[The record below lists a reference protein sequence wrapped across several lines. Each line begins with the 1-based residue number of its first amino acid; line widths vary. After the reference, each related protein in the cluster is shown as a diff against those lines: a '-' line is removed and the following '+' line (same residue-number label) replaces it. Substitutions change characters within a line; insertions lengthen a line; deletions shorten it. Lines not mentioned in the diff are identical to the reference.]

1 MKKDQYVSRAS
12 FCKYLHLGEGA
23 VKTLI
28 LHLKQVGLVDSTKS
42 GTYLT
47 PKGDTFVT
55 KILDEIPIECT
66 ITKNKILKSN
76 HNHVILLRNYAGAIK
91 TGMEQRDYAILYG
104 ATGVITLIYSN
115 GKFVFPNEG
124 KEFFTDE
131 IELKQEIIKKL
142 EPQEK
147 DVIIISTADDEFV
160 AEVSAKNSAL
170 CTIALHE
177 HH

>member
-1 MKKDQYVSRAS
+1 M
-12 FCKYLHLGEGA
+12 GEGA

-28 LHLKQVGLVDSTKS
+28 LHLKSSGLVDSTKS

-47 PKGDTFVT
+47 PKGTTFVT
-55 KILDEIPIECT
+55 KILQEIPSECT

-76 HNHVILLRNYAGAIK
+76 HNHVILLRNYADAIK
-91 TGMEQRDYAILYG
+91 SGMEQRDYAILYG

-115 GKFVFPNEG
+115 GRFMFPNEG
-124 KEFFTDE
+124 KEFFTE
-131 IELKQEIIKKL
+131 EPELKEELRKKL
-142 EPQEK
+142 EPKEN
-147 DVIIISTADDEFV
+147 DVIIISTADDDFM

-170 CTIALHE
+170 YTIAMHE